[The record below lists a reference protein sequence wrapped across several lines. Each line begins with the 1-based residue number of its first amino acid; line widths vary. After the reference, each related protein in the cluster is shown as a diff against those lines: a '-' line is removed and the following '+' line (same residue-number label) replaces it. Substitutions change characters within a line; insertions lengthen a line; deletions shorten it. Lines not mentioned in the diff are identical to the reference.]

1 MALVYTCD
9 MASQRTTILLDDE
22 TRLAARELAMRYGC
36 SVSEAIRRAV
46 IRQRDASMGIPAG
59 ARKERTKALERLFE
73 LFDGNDPDEEVGHLK
88 EQDEHF

>member
-1 MALVYTCD
+1 MATH
-9 MASQRTTILLDDE
+9 RTTILLDDE

-46 IRQRDASMGIPAG
+46 VRQRDASMGVPAS

-73 LFDGNDPDEEVGHLK
+73 LFEGNDPDEEVSRLK
-88 EQDEHF
+88 LADEHF